1 MYDKV
6 VKEAQDNMKPVLD
19 MVAINS
25 EAVEK
30 LVKQQAN
37 YMSELLNAGLNQ
49 ARTVSQAKDPT
60 AAVEAQKVY
69 VEEMSSKLMEAAKQ
83 NLDVMMEA
91 KDALAKV
98 VETSVKDVQSK
109 VGKVK

>member
-25 EAVEK
+25 AAVEK
-30 LVKQQAN
+30 LVKQQAD
-37 YMSELLNAGLNQ
+37 YMSELLNSGLNQ
-49 ARTVSQAKDPT
+49 ARTVSEAKDPN
-60 AAVEAQKVY
+60 AAVEAQKAY

-98 VETSVKDVQSK
+98 VEASVKDVQDKVSK
-109 VGKVK
+109 AK

>member
-25 EAVEK
+25 AAVEK
-30 LVKQQAN
+30 LVKQQAD
-37 YMSELLNAGLNQ
+37 YMSELLNSGLNQ
-49 ARTVSQAKDPT
+49 ARTVSEAKDPN
-60 AAVEAQKVY
+60 AAVEAQKAY

-98 VETSVKDVQSK
+98 VETSVKDVQDKVSK
-109 VGKVK
+109 AK